1 MSTLPSRS
9 SGATIS
15 LHVMLVI
22 AAVAVAAPFAWLI
35 TSSFKTN
42 EDFFATAFLPA
53 GDGVFGVA
61 WDRLTLSH
69 FGRLITELGFE
80 RHLVNSIF
88 LASVTSVLATVFA
101 AMGGFA
107 LARYR
112 FKGRLPM
119 TILVLAMIIIPPQL
133 LITPLYQLLFRVNL
147 LDTFTGLIVPS
158 IAPAFGVFLFRQAA
172 LTAVPPQ
179 LMEAA
184 RIDGCGEIRFF
195 ALIALPL
202 MRPMIGAFM
211 LITFLATWNNFIS
224 PQVILQTREKF
235 PLSVAVAQLQGV
247 YYQEYGL
254 QMAATLLSIIPVL
267 ILFLILQ
274 KEFISGLTSGAVKG

>member
-1 MSTLPSRS
+1 MTALRSRS
-9 SGATIS
+9 LGGSIV
-15 LHVMLVI
+15 LHGVL
-22 AAVAVAAPFAWLI
+22 AAAALIVLAPFAWLI

-42 EDFFATAFLPA
+42 EDFFATAFLPR
-53 GDGVFGVA
+53 GDGALGIA
-61 WDRLTLSH
+61 WDRLTVSH
-69 FGRLITELGFE
+69 FTRLVTDLGFE
-80 RHLVNSIF
+80 GHLVNSIF
-88 LASVTSVLATVFA
+88 LASVTSVVATAFA

-112 FKGRLPM
+112 FRGRLTM

-147 LDTFTGLIVPS
+147 LDTFTGLIIPS

-172 LTAVPPQ
+172 LTSVPPQ

-184 RIDGCGEIRFF
+184 RIDGCSELRFF

-274 KEFISGLTSGAVKG
+274 KEFISGLTSGAVKE

>member
-1 MSTLPSRS
+1 MTAIRSRS
-9 SGATIS
+9 LGGSIV
-15 LHVMLVI
+15 LHGVL
-22 AAVAVAAPFAWLI
+22 AAAALIVLAPFAWLI

-42 EDFFATAFLPA
+42 EDFFATAFLPR
-53 GDGVFGVA
+53 GDGALGIA
-61 WDRLTLSH
+61 WDRLTVSH
-69 FGRLITELGFE
+69 FTRLVTDLGFE
-80 RHLVNSIF
+80 GHLVNSIF
-88 LASVTSVLATVFA
+88 LASVTSVVATAFA

-112 FKGRLPM
+112 FRGRLTM

-147 LDTFTGLIVPS
+147 LDTFTGLIIPS

-172 LTAVPPQ
+172 LTSVPPQ

-184 RIDGCGEIRFF
+184 RIDGCSELRFF

-274 KEFISGLTSGAVKG
+274 KEFISGLTSGAVKE